1 MNLKVQ
7 CFRPLSGIKPHQ
19 FSKTTTRRLRNGISV
34 SDPSRG
40 LSLINR
46 YRCNR
51 LYPGGFGH
59 VSDPSRGL
67 SLINSIDIYI
77 LLQQEHAVA
86 RSSKTNRLQLNKQI
100 DTTISSFFN
109 EFTKNHRTTSTCQ
122 FIHSYFILRVKIFF

>member
-1 MNLKVQ
+1 MKELM
-7 CFRPLSGIKPHQ
+7 
-19 FSKTTTRRLRNGISV
+19 V

-40 LSLINR
+40 LSLINLKQLFVI
-46 YRCNR
+46 CSR
-51 LYPGGFGH
+51 LLAT

-77 LLQQEHAVA
+77 YLQQEHAIA

-100 DTTISSFFN
+100 DTTISSFFD

-122 FIHSYFILRVKIFF
+122 FIYSYFIRRVKIFF